1 MKRTNKEVVEYFY
14 ERVFNAWD
22 LSELDELMLDSYKQH
37 SPGVETGKAGFLKFI
52 DAFLA
57 KKPHA
62 EIIKIL
68 EDGDMVC
75 VFFRCTQQG
84 GIEVKVFD
92 LYRLEDG
99 KLAEHWDCT
108 MRVDNMT
115 CAHSNGQF

>member
-22 LSELDELMLDSYKQH
+22 LTELDELMLDSYRQH
-37 SPGVETGKAGFLKFI
+37 SPGVADGKEGFLQFI
-52 DAFLA
+52 TGFIA
-57 KKPHA
+57 KHPRA
-62 EIIKIL
+62 EIVKIL

-75 VFFRCTQQG
+75 VFFRCLQEG

-92 LYRLEDG
+92 LYRLEGG

-108 MRVDNMT
+108 MRIDGME
-115 CAHSNGQF
+115 CCHPNGQF